1 MTNIFGERRGRDTCL
16 CFCLILKKK
25 KRSFLE
31 YLLYVS
37 PWLINAYAVMV
48 LSYAVI
54 RGKMKKKYIK
64 DFFHLVDDNKT
75 CGTCTLLNN
84 FTHAHTH
91 TQTLRHT
98 QMRCMLSKLLFH
110 SLSDM
115 QCEPDVGGGGYPPD
129 FSKYRLQCG
138 FVKRKC
144 KTLCHSNIKMKQ
156 KKATYPPLSSV
167 QAFVFSL
174 LKSNF

>member
-1 MTNIFGERRGRDTCL
+1 MKDGDGTLVYVFVSFWKRKKEVSSNICCMSLHGLLMHMRWWCYPML
-16 CFCLILKKK
+16 
-25 KRSFLE
+25 SLE
-31 YLLYVS
+31 VK
-37 PWLINAYAVMV
+37 W
-48 LSYAVI
+48 
-54 RGKMKKKYIK
+54 KKKYIK

-129 FSKYRLQCG
+129 FSNYRLQCG

-156 KKATYPPLSSV
+156 KKVTYPPLSSV
-167 QAFVFSL
+167 QSFVFSL